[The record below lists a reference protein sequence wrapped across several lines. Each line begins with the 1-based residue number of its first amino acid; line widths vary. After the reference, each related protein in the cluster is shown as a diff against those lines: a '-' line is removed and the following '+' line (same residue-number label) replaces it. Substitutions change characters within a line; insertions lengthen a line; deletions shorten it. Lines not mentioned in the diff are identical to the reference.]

1 MIIQLDFD
9 GTVVNFDFPNIGRL
23 NVGCIEVVKALFN
36 AGHHIYLNTYRA
48 NISEE
53 ALAEA
58 LNFLEVHEII
68 SMLSGINPQ
77 KKIPPAWNP
86 DESIKNG
93 ELFIDDD
100 SEGIALKWDH
110 TGQIKMVDWRVVKSQ
125 LIQKNIIY

>member
-9 GTVVNFDFPNIGRL
+9 GTIVNFDFPNIGRL
-23 NVGCIEVVKALFN
+23 NVGCIEVIRALFK
-36 AGHHIYLNTYRA
+36 AGYHIYLNTYRA

-110 TGQIKMVDWRVVKSQ
+110 TYQLKMVDWRVVKSQ
-125 LIQKNIIY
+125 LIQKNII